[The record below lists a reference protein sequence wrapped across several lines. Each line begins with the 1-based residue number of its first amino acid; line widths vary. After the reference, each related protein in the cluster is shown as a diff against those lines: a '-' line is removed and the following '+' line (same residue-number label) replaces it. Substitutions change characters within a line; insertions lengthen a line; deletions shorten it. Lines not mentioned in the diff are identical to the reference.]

1 MHLRYRWRS
10 RPDIAALETQLDAL
24 RSELIRLRSDLTHKA
39 GYAATLELVVKQRS
53 QTIDELAG
61 KLEQARAQ
69 CRRLDE
75 EAESYAAMV
84 QRGPLRERY

>member
-39 GYAATLELVVKQRS
+39 GYAATLELVLKQRTE
-53 QTIDELAG
+53 TIDQLNAR
-61 KLEQARAQ
+61 LEQARVQ
-69 CRRLDE
+69 CQRLDA
-75 EAESYAAMV
+75 EAEHYFQMLAAS
-84 QRGPLRERY
+84 